1 MNLSNYLA
9 ELWGITIVLVSLAL
23 LVKPKRLERLFAE
36 AENEVTMFFWGIV
49 SLVIGIAM
57 VLVHNVWVLNWR
69 VVITI
74 LGWLSLIKGL
84 DVLFLPGYMRKRWS
98 KMDNQQWLPILFFL
112 LFVGLVIT
120 YLGFT
125 ALGT

>member
-9 ELWGITIVLVSLAL
+9 ELWGITIVVVSLAL
-23 LVKPKRLERLFAE
+23 LIKPKRLEKLFTE
-36 AENEVTMFFWGIV
+36 VENEATMFFWGIV

-57 VLVHNVWVLNWR
+57 VLAHNLWVRDWR
-69 VVITI
+69 VIITI

-84 DVLFLPGYMRKRWS
+84 GTLFLPERMRKRWP
-98 KMDNQQWLPILFFL
+98 KMKNWQWIMVFVFL
-112 LFVGLVIT
+112 LFIGLAIT

-125 ALGT
+125 A